1 MAAATF
7 NVRQFFNIPF
17 ITSSQSLTSFTA
29 PTGVFVVTGSE
40 SRVLINDS
48 RTNLA
53 NDSFSMN
60 AELGGL
66 STTLPFSSST
76 SNGWWPGPPTIAYN
90 PSPEEGYLSYGI
102 IVGGVDGV
110 YNNSTPPPI
119 AISSSVSCW
128 GFPEGGVTGTESQ
141 EELNTLFA
149 ELASSVLGVFQPTAE
164 DAAVALRTAGFYYQ
178 FPVGKNGQSPNTGT
192 GSDV

>member
-102 IVGGVDGV
+102 IVGGNQNFTNTSPD
-110 YNNSTPPPI
+110 SRT
-119 AISSSVSCW
+119 SFVSCW
-128 GFPEGGVTGTESQ
+128 GWITQATQGANETAFI
-141 EELNTLFA
+141 A
-149 ELASSVLGVFQPTAE
+149 LAKVVIGSGALITNLATAKG
-164 DAAVALRTAGFYYQ
+164 ALRDAGYYYQ
-178 FPVGKNGQSPNTGT
+178 FPAGFDGQSPNTGA
-192 GSDV
+192 GSD